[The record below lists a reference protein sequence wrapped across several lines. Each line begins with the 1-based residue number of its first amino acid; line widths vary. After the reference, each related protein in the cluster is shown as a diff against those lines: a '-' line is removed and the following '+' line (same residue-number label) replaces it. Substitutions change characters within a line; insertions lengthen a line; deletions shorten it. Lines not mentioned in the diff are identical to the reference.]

1 MKHCIISSNNCFFF
15 RFENGGHS
23 SIGKMIV
30 SLRKL
35 IKALNSKEMIS
46 FHHRRER
53 NTGIHFALERLS
65 FSREQRYIYRSI
77 RTDRLSYSQQGH
89 WNNFSR
95 RRTLFIRRETSIS
108 DNYMRY
114 QAVKVAKI
122 FSNDLFSY
130 TPTNCVASSA

>member
-1 MKHCIISSNNCFFF
+1 MIRILQKDKDTMKHCITSSNNCFFF

-53 NTGIHFALERLS
+53 NTGIHFALERL
-65 FSREQRYIYRSI
+65 
-77 RTDRLSYSQQGH
+77 RTKASL
-89 WNNFSR
+89 
-95 RRTLFIRRETSIS
+95 E
-108 DNYMRY
+108 
-114 QAVKVAKI
+114 
-122 FSNDLFSY
+122 SNDTYIDRSE
-130 TPTNCVASSA
+130 PVD